1 MKKVI
6 YYGHS
11 SPLIFGKMIQYV
23 TRSAYN
29 HGSVN
34 MGGRI
39 FEASAIRNGVIELSN
54 IRNDVSFS
62 VEVFMKE
69 EHYYKYLSWLES
81 MKTLAEYEYKV
92 VIYFLL
98 NRDSK
103 NTNPNYVTCDE
114 VMWYPF
120 EHFMGLSK
128 PYKISNKRSSPKSA
142 LYYINGFSSARKY
155 YDKSSD

>member
-11 SPLIFGKMIQYV
+11 SSLIFGKVIQYW
-23 TRSAYN
+23 TTSTYN

-39 FEASAIRNGVIELSN
+39 FEASAIRNGVIELDKKRDD
-54 IRNDVSFS
+54 ISFEI
-62 VEVFMKE
+62 EVFLKDE
-69 EHYYKYLSWLES
+69 DYDKYLDWLIN
-81 MKTLAEYEYKV
+81 MKTVSEYEYKV
-92 VIYFLL
+92 LIYFLL
-98 NRDSK
+98 NRDSR

-120 EHFMGLSK
+120 EHLMGLSR
-128 PYKISNKRSSPKSA
+128 PYKISKKRSSPKSA
-142 LYYINGFSSARKY
+142 LYYINGFSSAREY
-155 YDKSSD
+155 YANQ